1 MATAPAPAP
10 APATEIP
17 VAAPKGKKKLII
29 IIAVVLLLVLI
40 GGGVT
45 VFMLKKKAA
54 SALATEEG
62 GDAAHGPAAHAKP
75 DPSHP
80 PVFLPLEPFTVN
92 LADKETDRFAQV
104 GVTLEVKDATT
115 SDQMKGFMPA
125 IRNNVLM
132 ILAHKTSAELLT
144 QEGKERLA
152 REILR
157 ASVLPMG
164 VELDPDPRDV
174 PADAPATKKKKPGTA
189 PESPVSRV
197 LFSNFIV
204 Q

>member
-1 MATAPAPAP
+1 MATAAPDASPASDAP
-10 APATEIP
+10 
-17 VAAPKGKKKLII
+17 APKGKKKLII
-29 IIAVVLLLVLI
+29 IIAAVLLLVLI

-54 SALATEEG
+54 DAQAAEDG
-62 GDAAHGPAAHAKP
+62 GEVTHGPAAHAKP

-80 PVFLPLEPFTVN
+80 PVFLALEPFTVN
-92 LADKETDRFAQV
+92 LADKETDRFAQI
-104 GVTLEVKDATT
+104 GVTLEVKDVIT
-115 SDQMKGFMPA
+115 SEQLKAFMPS

-132 ILAHKTSAELLT
+132 IIAHKTSTELLT
-144 QEGKERLA
+144 LEGKEKLA

-157 ASVLPMG
+157 AAVLPMG
-164 VELDPDPRDV
+164 VELDPDPRDL
-174 PADAPATKKKKPGTA
+174 PADAPPVEKKKGKP

>member
-1 MATAPAPAP
+1 MATAAP
-10 APATEIP
+10 APATEAP
-17 VAAPKGKKKLII
+17 VVAPKGKKKLII
-29 IIAVVLLLVLI
+29 IIAAVLLLVLI
-40 GGGVT
+40 GGGAT
-45 VFMLKKKAA
+45 VFVLKKRAA
-54 SALATEEG
+54 SALAADEG
-62 GDAAHGPAAHAKP
+62 GTAAHAPAAHAKA

-80 PVFLPLEPFTVN
+80 PVFLALDPFTVN

-104 GVTLEVKDATT
+104 GVTLEVKDAAA
-115 SDQMKGFMPA
+115 SDELKGFMPA

-144 QEGKERLA
+144 LEGKERLA
-152 REILR
+152 RQILR

-174 PADAPATKKKKPGTA
+174 PADAPPAKKTKSNNMS
-189 PESPVSRV
+189 ESPVTKV
-197 LFSNFIV
+197 LFSNFII

>member
-1 MATAPAPAP
+1 MATAAPDATPASDAP
-10 APATEIP
+10 
-17 VAAPKGKKKLII
+17 APKGKKKLII
-29 IIAVVLLLVLI
+29 IIAAVLLLVLI

-54 SALATEEG
+54 DAQAAEDG
-62 GDAAHGPAAHAKP
+62 GEAAHGPAAQAKP

-80 PVFLPLEPFTVN
+80 PVFLALDPFTIN
-92 LADKETDRFAQV
+92 LADKETDRFAQI
-104 GVTLEVKDATT
+104 GVTLEVKDVVT
-115 SDQMKGFMPA
+115 SEQLKAFMPS

-144 QEGKERLA
+144 LEGKEKLA

-157 ASVLPMG
+157 AAVRPMG
-164 VELDPDPRDV
+164 VELDPDPRDL
-174 PADAPATKKKKPGTA
+174 PPDAPPPQKKKEKP

>member
-1 MATAPAPAP
+1 MATAAPEASPASSAP
-10 APATEIP
+10 
-17 VAAPKGKKKLII
+17 APKGKKKLII
-29 IIAVVLLLVLI
+29 IIAAVLLLVLI

-54 SALATEEG
+54 DTQAAEDG
-62 GDAAHGPAAHAKP
+62 GEVAHGPAAHAKP

-80 PVFLPLEPFTVN
+80 PVFLALEPFTVN
-92 LADKETDRFAQV
+92 LADKETDRFAQI
-104 GVTLEVKDATT
+104 GVTLEVKDVVT
-115 SDQMKGFMPA
+115 SEQLKAFMPS

-132 ILAHKTSAELLT
+132 IIAHKTSTELLT
-144 QEGKERLA
+144 LEGKEKLA

-157 ASVLPMG
+157 AAVLPMG
-164 VELDPDPRDV
+164 VELDPDPRDL
-174 PADAPATKKKKPGTA
+174 PADAPPAEKKKGKS